1 MNDLAKLARA
11 TNLKI
16 TVKGAKMTEII
27 DKTPEEVQSW
37 IDAREACLIDVRED
51 QEVAQARIP
60 NTDIHIPLSRFD
72 PSVVP
77 TNSAKKLVFICAQG
91 VRSMQ
96 AGQYLLNNGT
106 ITEAYNLQGGIAEWH
121 RSGFTLEMI

>member
-1 MNDLAKLARA
+1 MA
-11 TNLKI
+11 
-16 TVKGAKMTEII
+16 EIV

-37 IDAREACLIDVRED
+37 IGRGVSCLIDVRED
-51 QEVAQARIP
+51 QEFIQARIP

-121 RSGFTLEMI
+121 RSGLPLDMD

>member
-1 MNDLAKLARA
+1 MA
-11 TNLKI
+11 
-16 TVKGAKMTEII
+16 EIV

-37 IDAREACLIDVRED
+37 IDNNEAFLIDVRED

-106 ITEAYNLQGGIAEWH
+106 IAEAYNLQGGIAEWR
-121 RSGFTLEMI
+121 RSGLALEIS

>member
-1 MNDLAKLARA
+1 MA
-11 TNLKI
+11 
-16 TVKGAKMTEII
+16 EIV

-37 IDAREACLIDVRED
+37 IDNNEAFLIDVRED

-60 NTDIHIPLSRFD
+60 NTDIYIPLSRFD

-91 VRSMQ
+91 VRSIQ

-106 ITEAYNLQGGIAEWH
+106 IAEAYNLQGGIANWH
-121 RSGFTLEMI
+121 HSGLALEMS

>member
-1 MNDLAKLARA
+1 
-11 TNLKI
+11 
-16 TVKGAKMTEII
+16 MTEII
-27 DKTPEEVQSW
+27 DTPPEAIQSW
-37 IDAREACLIDVRED
+37 MNSREACLIDVRED

-91 VRSMQ
+91 VRSIQ

-106 ITEAYNLQGGIAEWH
+106 IAEAYNLQGGISEWH
-121 RSGFTLEMI
+121 RSGLALEMS

>member
-1 MNDLAKLARA
+1 
-11 TNLKI
+11 
-16 TVKGAKMTEII
+16 MTEII
-27 DKTPEEVQSW
+27 DKSPEEVKSW
-37 IDAREACLIDVRED
+37 IDSHDACLIDVRED
-51 QEVAQARIP
+51 HELTQARIP

-72 PSVVP
+72 PAVIP

-121 RSGFTLEMI
+121 RSGLPLDMD

>member
-1 MNDLAKLARA
+1 
-11 TNLKI
+11 
-16 TVKGAKMTEII
+16 MTEII
-27 DKTPEEVQSW
+27 DKSPEEVKSW
-37 IDAREACLIDVRED
+37 IDSHDACLIDVRED
-51 QEVAQARIP
+51 HEIAQARIP

-72 PSVVP
+72 PAFIP
-77 TNSAKKLVFICAQG
+77 TNSEKKLVFICAQG

-121 RSGFTLEMI
+121 RSGLPLDMD